1 MIADMQFIMVSSLI
15 SVSINGIGKRIQ
27 SVMLSF
33 IMLDVLQ
40 SDLWFTQHVSSPNSK
55 ALSPTFEENGYDSIN
70 IFDNLGSTFIF
81 GMILLT
87 LYVVYLLLL
96 ATKEGLKV
104 KHK

>member
-1 MIADMQFIMVSSLI
+1 MVSSLI
-15 SVSINGIGKRIQ
+15 SISIKGIGKRIQ

-33 IMLDVLQ
+33 IMLDILQ
-40 SDLWFTQHVSSPNSK
+40 TDLWFNRHVSSPDLE
-55 ALSPTFEENGYDSIN
+55 ALSPTFEENGYDSMN

-81 GMILLT
+81 GMILFI

-96 ATKEGLKV
+96 AMKEALEI